1 MPRIDFTWIETVAQK
16 PAVKERL
23 LLMLGDAQVGESD
36 VEVGYWD
43 GDHFRF
49 TRGQQDQ
56 AHVVTRWARLQP
68 CLPKAVK
75 RRRPK
80 PRIPNE
86 RTKGARAVS

>member
-1 MPRIDFTWIETVAQK
+1 MARIDFTWIETGAQK

-23 LLMLGDAQVGESD
+23 LLMLGDAQESD

-43 GDHFRF
+43 GEHFRF

-56 AHVVTRWARLQP
+56 AHLVTRWAHLKP
-68 CLPKAVK
+68 CLPKAIK

-80 PRIPNE
+80 PRIAEE
-86 RTKGARAVS
+86 RRRRAHAVS